1 MVIFRS
7 NNCIEYEGNGNRN
20 QTPSVEEYLNKIRS
34 YIKYIINNLKKSDTW
49 KIQLTT
55 AINFMSSKVTKEEL
69 AMYWTSDNIEIIIND
84 KPDEVIEEFFK
95 LLFSR
100 YQIGF
105 ETSTKGADF
114 IFDCV
119 HFLYNKYNK
128 IYPVVVD
135 HT

>member
-1 MVIFRS
+1 
-7 NNCIEYEGNGNRN
+7 
-20 QTPSVEEYLNKIRS
+20 
-34 YIKYIINNLKKSDTW
+34 
-49 KIQLTT
+49 
-55 AINFMSSKVTKEEL
+55 MSSKVTKEEL
-69 AMYWTSDNIEIIIND
+69 AMYWTSDNIEIMIND

-119 HFLYNKYNK
+119 HFLYNKCNK